1 MRQFLRVGSW
11 LENGLL
17 VSGMESGSGFGR
29 VVVVGT
35 SVVEGDA
42 GIAVVATGATVVDV
56 DRELVSVAVVVGGAA
71 TDSSFMVSVAVV
83 ATGAAVVDVDR
94 ELVSVA
100 VVVGGAAPGLS
111 TTVVTV
117 DLGPSVVS
125 DTVVPPP
132 PPQAEASTTK
142 AKSATNLL
150 TSPVLPRFRVLG
162 K

>member
-11 LENGLL
+11 LENGVL

-42 GIAVVATGATVVDV
+42 GIAVVTTGATVVDV
-56 DRELVSVAVVVGGAA
+56 DRELV
-71 TDSSFMVSVAVV
+71 F
-83 ATGAAVVDVDR
+83 
-94 ELVSVA
+94 VA

-111 TTVVTV
+111 TTVVMV